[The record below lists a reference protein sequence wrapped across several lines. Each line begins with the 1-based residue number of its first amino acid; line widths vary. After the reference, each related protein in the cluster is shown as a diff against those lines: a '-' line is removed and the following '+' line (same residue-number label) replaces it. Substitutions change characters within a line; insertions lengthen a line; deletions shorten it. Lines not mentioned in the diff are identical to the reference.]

1 MKKKVI
7 STNLVILEVEKLN
20 MTESEVKL
28 KMFIKSFKIS
38 FKALKIHNRLR
49 K

>member
-7 STNLVILEVEKLN
+7 FINLVILEVEKLN
-20 MTESEVKL
+20 MIEFEVKL
-28 KMFIKSFKIS
+28 KMFIKSFKIF
-38 FKALKIHNRLR
+38 FKALKIYNRLR